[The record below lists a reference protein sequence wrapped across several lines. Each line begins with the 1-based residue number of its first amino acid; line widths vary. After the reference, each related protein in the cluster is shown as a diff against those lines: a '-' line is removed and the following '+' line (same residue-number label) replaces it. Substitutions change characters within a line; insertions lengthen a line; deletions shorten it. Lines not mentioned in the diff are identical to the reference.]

1 MSMTNPSPPPVPAPP
16 MSLVEELCL
25 LSIED
30 DGTVAVTAG
39 EPAFGMGV
47 VGGCLVDL
55 SLRGRLDAEV
65 REAEGDE
72 PPETMIIVISTE
84 PTGEPALD
92 SVLAAVAEGG
102 EQSVVEWT
110 RQLFPQAGTLVA
122 QALERLESRGIIEAH
137 EARFLW
143 VLKSRRYPVI
153 EGRELQEAKLR
164 ISEVLL
170 GGAIPSTHDSVLIGL
185 ASISGLLRG
194 FLSDAELRRLEERIL
209 EVGSL
214 DLVSRGVERAIE
226 EEIAFRARAM
236 MVPHM

>member
-1 MSMTNPSPPPVPAPP
+1 MNMDATPTELPGI
-16 MSLVEELCL
+16 SLVEELCL
-25 LSIED
+25 LAIED
-30 DGTVAVTAG
+30 DGSVASTAG

-47 VGGCLVDL
+47 VGACLVEL

-65 REAEGDE
+65 VPGEGDSG
-72 PPETMIIVISTE
+72 PQTMLLVLSST

-92 SVLAAVAEGG
+92 DVLSTVSAGPR
-102 EQSVVEWT
+102 QSVVDWT
-110 RQLFPQAGTLVA
+110 RAIFPHAGGLVK
-122 QALERLESRGIIEAH
+122 QALDRLQHRGIIESK

-143 VLKSRRYPVI
+143 VLKSRKYPVI

-164 ISEVLL
+164 ISAVLL
-170 GGAIPSTHDSVLIGL
+170 GDAIPSPSDSVLIGL

-194 FLSDAELRRLEERIL
+194 FLSASELRRLEDRIL

-214 DLVSRGVERAIE
+214 DLVARGVERAIE
-226 EEIAFRARAM
+226 EEVAFRARAM